1 MLQPITFETERLKI
15 HSFHIT
21 DIDNHTPLATD
32 VLSLFSDPFTLK
44 YVPEK
49 RLTGIEAAQ
58 DFIKTMIINHHI
70 GRNHLHF
77 ITSKKFNKVIG
88 TIDIITPVVVREHY
102 LLQEYPYFVEFF
114 LLQEFSAQKIMTE
127 AIPILID
134 AIHNQGI
141 EKVGAVVNRKN
152 TAAVKIL
159 KNAKF
164 HYQDQFDIAQDLY
177 LATSI
182 KAQ

>member
-21 DIDNHTPLATD
+21 DIDNHTKLAND

-49 RLTGIEAAQ
+49 RLVGIESAQ
-58 DFIKTMIINHHI
+58 DFVKTMIINHHI

-77 ITSKKFNKVIG
+77 ITAKTLNQVIG
-88 TIDIITPVVVREHY
+88 TIDIITPAVVKEYYSLR
-102 LLQEYPYFVEFF
+102 EYPYFIEFF
-114 LLQEFSAQKIMTE
+114 LLQKFSGQKIMTE
-127 AIPILID
+127 TIPLLID
-134 AIHNQGI
+134 AIHTQGI
-141 EKVGAVVNRKN
+141 EKIGAVVNREN
-152 TAAVKIL
+152 IAAVSVL
-159 KNAKF
+159 KNANF
-164 HYQDQFDIAQDLY
+164 LYRGQFDIVQDLY

-182 KAQ
+182 QSQ

>member
-21 DIDNHTPLATD
+21 DIDNPTKLAND

-49 RLTGIEAAQ
+49 RLAGIESAE

-88 TIDIITPVVVREHY
+88 TIDIIAPGVVKEHY
-102 LLQEYPYFVEFF
+102 LLQEYPYFIEFF
-114 LLQEFSAQKIMTE
+114 LVQKFSAQKIMTE
-127 AIPILID
+127 TIPILID

-141 EKVGAVVNRKN
+141 EKIGAVVNREN
-152 TAAVKIL
+152 TAAISVL
-159 KNAKF
+159 KNARF
-164 HYQDQFDIAQDLY
+164 LYQDQFDIAQDLY
-177 LATSI
+177 LATAI
-182 KAQ
+182 KS